1 MAAKKKTKKKSTGSK
16 KAKTRKPPQPA
27 KKQPAK
33 KKAAP
38 KKTVAPQKAQAKASK
53 AAPKRAAA
61 GKKAPAKAKKPA
73 PAKIAATKKA
83 LAKKPEVKIVNRSM
97 RSRNQ
102 QLDSLEPSPQVS
114 GLESGD
120 LEGLSNV
127 ESADSESVD
136 ELLEEGNAFE
146 AGIVSGVEDSRGR
159 EGQELRTR
167 EVPEDDVPEEY
178 LNQD

>member
-1 MAAKKKTKKKSTGSK
+1 MAAKKKPKKKSTTSK

-27 KKQPAK
+27 KKRLAK
-33 KKAAP
+33 KKTAP
-38 KKTVAPQKAQAKASK
+38 KKTIARKTVAK
-53 AAPKRAAA
+53 
-61 GKKAPAKAKKPA
+61 KKAPAKKTRAKA
-73 PAKIAATKKA
+73 PDRTR
-83 LAKKPEVKIVNRSM
+83 RSKDL
-97 RSRNQ
+97 

-114 GLESGD
+114 GVESGD

-159 EGQELRTR
+159 EGQQVRTR

>member
-1 MAAKKKTKKKSTGSK
+1 MAAKKKTKKKSTGLK
-16 KAKTRKPPQPA
+16 RAKTRKPPQPA
-27 KKQPAK
+27 KKRPAMK
-33 KKAAP
+33 KSAPKARKKTSPKKAVA
-38 KKTVAPQKAQAKASK
+38 KT
-53 AAPKRAAA
+53 AAR
-61 GKKAPAKAKKPA
+61 KKAPAKTSKSGPKKIAAKKKA
-73 PAKIAATKKA
+73 PAKQPT
-83 LAKKPEVKIVNRSM
+83 VKIVNRTM

-102 QLDSLEPSPQVS
+102 ELDSLEPSPQVS